1 MSIFDRIAEAF
12 TSFFDEDEPAR
23 RSGDDTAANN
33 VRPKARVR
41 EGHDG
46 GASVELPADFIKTE

>member
-23 RSGDDTAANN
+23 RSGDDAANN
-33 VRPKARVR
+33 VQPKARVR
-41 EGHDG
+41 EGRDG